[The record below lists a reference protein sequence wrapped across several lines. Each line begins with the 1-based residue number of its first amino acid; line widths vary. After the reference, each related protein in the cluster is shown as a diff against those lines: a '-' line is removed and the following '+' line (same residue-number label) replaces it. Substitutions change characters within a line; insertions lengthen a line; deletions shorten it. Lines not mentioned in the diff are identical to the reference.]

1 MYEEIVREATQAVVQ
16 KDWSTFNRFV
26 MEDFT
31 WKQVIVGMTFSYD
44 EFFTLVESHKILHP

>member
-16 KDWSTFNRFV
+16 KDWSTFKRFV

-31 WKQVIVGMTFSYD
+31 WKQFIVGMTFSYD